1 MTTHVLVVD
10 DVPAMAEQ
18 YAYDL
23 KRVGGYQTTV
33 AANGDEALD
42 LLAREPIDCVVLD
55 LEMPGIDGFEVLRR
69 LQQRGI
75 DTPVIVY
82 TGTGNY
88 ERCVQ
93 AVRLGAYGFVDK
105 AEPIERVVQEI
116 ENAVSRGRLVKEVR
130 SLRSRFDGD
139 TPLIGDSVPMR
150 SLREAIARVAPL
162 PSSVLIVGESG
173 TGKELVAR
181 ELHRRGPL
189 DSARSRSGAKPPLV
203 PVNSAALPEQ
213 LVESELFGHERGA
226 FTGAD
231 RLRRG
236 AFENAGAGT
245 LFLDEVG
252 ELPLPA
258 QAKLL
263 RVLEDRTVMRVGGDR
278 AIQVAARVVAATNR
292 DLERE
297 VDAGRFRQDLYYRLN
312 VHTLR
317 VPPLRDRLSDVPA
330 LVEHLLRTIASHLAI
345 RPKTIAPDALAL
357 LGGYDWRRNNVRE
370 LRNCLE
376 RMMIASDA
384 SVIGAADVPPEV
396 RGDEREEGTDVTA
409 AARDAQGA
417 EGAGRTANH
426 SRRPREKRLARHA
439 HGRSAR
445 PLGSFQ
451 PAEDHAPPRS
461 EQGWTSGH
469 VAFDLV
475 SAGTRHSPPSRP
487 IPIPCFRQLALP
499 SRVRSLSLPRSRWP
513 SACPEGS
520 RHGRP
525 RLRGRPTKGEGT

>member
-1 MTTHVLVVD
+1 MMTHVLVVD
-10 DVPAMAEQ
+10 DVPTMAEQ

-23 KRVGGYQTTV
+23 KRVGGYHTLV
-33 AANGDEALD
+33 AAGGDEALD

-55 LEMPGIDGFEVLRR
+55 LEMPGVDGFEVLRR
-69 LQQRGI
+69 LQQRSI

-82 TGTGNY
+82 TGTGSY
-88 ERCVQ
+88 DRCVQ

-130 SLRSRFDGD
+130 SLRSRFDGE
-139 TPLIGDSVPMR
+139 TPLIGDSVAMR
-150 SLREAIARVAPL
+150 SLREAIARVAPI

-181 ELHRRGPL
+181 ELHRRGKS
-189 DSARSRSGAKPPLV
+189 SAKTPLV
-203 PVNSAALPEQ
+203 AVNSAALPEQ

-245 LFLDEVG
+245 LFLDEIG

-263 RVLEDRTVMRVGGDR
+263 RVLEERMVMRIGGDR
-278 AIQVAARVVAATNR
+278 AIPVTARIVAATNR

-297 VDAGRFRQDLYYRLN
+297 VEAGRFRQDLYYRLN

-317 VPPLRDRLSDVPA
+317 VPPLRDRLSDIPV
-330 LVEHLLRTIASHLAI
+330 LVDHLLRAIASHLGV
-345 RPKTIAPDALAL
+345 RPKRIAPEAVSLLAA
-357 LGGYDWRRNNVRE
+357 YDWRRNNIRE

-376 RMMIASDA
+376 RMMIAADA
-384 SVIGAADVPPEV
+384 AVISAADVPPEI
-396 RGDEREEGTDVTA
+396 RGEERD
-409 AARDAQGA
+409 DAGEA
-417 EGAGRTANH
+417 T
-426 SRRPREKRLARHA
+426 
-439 HGRSAR
+439 
-445 PLGSFQ
+445 
-451 PAEDHAPPRS
+451 APPGSLKALKAQAERQIVLAAL
-461 EQGWTSGH
+461 EKHHWH
-469 VAFDLV
+469 VTQTAEALGLSD
-475 SAGTRHSPPSRP
+475 HS
-487 IPIPCFRQLALP
+487 
-499 SRVRSLSLPRSRWP
+499 SLLKIMR
-513 SACPEGS
+513 
-520 RHGRP
+520 RHG
-525 RLRGRPTKGEGT
+525 LSRGR